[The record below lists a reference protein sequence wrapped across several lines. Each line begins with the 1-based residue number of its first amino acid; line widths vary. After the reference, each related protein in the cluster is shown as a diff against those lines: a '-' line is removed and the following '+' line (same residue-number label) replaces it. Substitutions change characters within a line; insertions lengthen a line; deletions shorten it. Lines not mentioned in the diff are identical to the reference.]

1 MYRKKRV
8 DEDTFCLM
16 SRFSTLIISNI
27 TLLNMER
34 FIWIVSG
41 LSLVGLGI
49 LSLFKWGNRSPNLQL
64 PQKPLLPPPPNE
76 SVEVISSYVEIRR
89 KPGGSE
95 IITESHR
102 RHWKITQQT
111 PPPTTEVLDKL
122 IKEEGLETYL
132 NVLTDGTDKTE

>member
-132 NVLTDGTDKTE
+132 NGITDGTDPTE

>member
-1 MYRKKRV
+1 
-8 DEDTFCLM
+8 M

-27 TLLNMER
+27 ILLNMER

-89 KPGGSE
+89 RPGGSE
-95 IITESHR
+95 VITESHR